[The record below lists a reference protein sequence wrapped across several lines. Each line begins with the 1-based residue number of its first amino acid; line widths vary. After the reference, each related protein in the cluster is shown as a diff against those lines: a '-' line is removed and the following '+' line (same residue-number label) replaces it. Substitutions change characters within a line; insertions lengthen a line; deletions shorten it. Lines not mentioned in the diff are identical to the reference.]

1 MQSFLMPRIVRWS
14 PENEADVVEQAVTVL
29 REGKLVAV
37 PTETVYGLAAA
48 LLPAAVDR
56 LRTQK
61 GRPEGKPLAVAVRS
75 TSEALAWVP
84 NISPLGRRLAGRCW
98 PGPVT
103 LVFENVTSGPVENLP
118 QVLREHISSAGSIGL
133 RLSNHPALS
142 RILQHLAGPLV
153 LTSANRAGEPPAT
166 TAEEAVAALGD
177 DVELV
182 IDAGPSLHR
191 QASTVVSV
199 GTDSWKML
207 REGVVPEA
215 QIEQMAAQTILLVC
229 TGNTCRSPIA
239 EGLCKRLL
247 ADRFECGVNELPSR
261 GIRVLS
267 AGVNAMIGIPA
278 TIEAV
283 EVARAYGVDL
293 EGHESRPV
301 TAALLAGA
309 DHVLVMTQGHQ
320 RMLAA
325 YFPGCGPEPEL
336 LAGEG
341 HDIDDPVGCELD
353 VYKQCAAVI
362 WGHLERRVAALE
374 W

>member
-1 MQSFLMPRIVRWS
+1 MPRIVKWS
-14 PENEADVVEQAVTVL
+14 PENAADVIEQAVTAL

-75 TSEALAWVP
+75 STEAQDWVP
-84 NISPLGRRLAGRCW
+84 NISPLGRRLARRCW

-103 LVFENVTSGPVENLP
+103 LVFENVTSGPIENLP
-118 QVLREHISSAGSIGL
+118 QALRGQISPAGSIGL
-133 RLSNHPALS
+133 RVSNHPALA
-142 RILQHLAGPLV
+142 RILEHLGGPLV

-166 TAEEAVAALGD
+166 TAEDAVAALGD
-177 DVELV
+177 DVGLV
-182 IDAGPSLHR
+182 IDAGASLHG

-199 GTDSWKML
+199 GTDFWKML

-215 QIEQMAAQTILLVC
+215 QIEQMAARTILLVC

-247 ADRFECGVNELPSR
+247 ADRIECGIDELPSR

-267 AGVNAMIGIPA
+267 AGVNGMIGIPA

-325 YFPGCGPEPEL
+325 HFPACGPEPEL
-336 LAGEG
+336 LAGAG
-341 HDIDDPVGCELD
+341 NDIDDPVGCALD
-353 VYKQCAAVI
+353 VYRQCAAEI
-362 WGHLERRVAALE
+362 WVHLERRVATLE